1 MWHGTMRHD
10 RLVGVPFGESPV
22 LPRGPDGQSARKEPA
37 CRVTSR
43 TDKATRADGGQNDMF
58 RRKAGSDK
66 GSVVELRVP
75 QVFVR
80 K

>member
-1 MWHGTMRHD
+1 MRHD
-10 RLVGVPFGESPV
+10 RLIGVPFGESPV
-22 LPRGPDGQSARKEPA
+22 LQRGPDGQSARKDPA

-43 TDKATRADGGQNDMF
+43 TDKATRVDGARTMF
-58 RRKAGSDK
+58 RRKASRAN

>member
-1 MWHGTMRHD
+1 M
-10 RLVGVPFGESPV
+10 
-22 LPRGPDGQSARKEPA
+22 
-37 CRVTSR
+37 TSR

-58 RRKAGSDK
+58 RRKASRDD

>member
-1 MWHGTMRHD
+1 M
-10 RLVGVPFGESPV
+10 
-22 LPRGPDGQSARKEPA
+22 
-37 CRVTSR
+37 TSR
-43 TDKATRADGGQNDMF
+43 TDKATRADGARTMF
-58 RRKAGSDK
+58 RRKASRDD